1 MSEEFDDIRNGFR
14 AQDDK
19 IAILRE
25 ALASAGIE
33 LGEYE
38 KGVIARWDWP
48 TLAVVTSLVTK
59 VAARRQYR
67 PPDPYRPN
75 DPYRPY

>member
-1 MSEEFDDIRNGFR
+1 MSEDFDNLRNGFR

-19 IAILRE
+19 VAILRE
-25 ALASAGIE
+25 ALASAGVE

-59 VAARRQYR
+59 VASATARRQGQYR
-67 PPDPYRPN
+67 MP
-75 DPYRPY
+75 

>member
-1 MSEEFDDIRNGFR
+1 MSHEFDELRNGFR

-19 IAILRE
+19 VQILRE
-25 ALASAGIE
+25 ALQSVGVE

-38 KGVIARWDWP
+38 KAVIASWDWP

-59 VAARRQYR
+59 VASTTAQRQ
-67 PPDPYRPN
+67 N
-75 DPYRPY
+75 PYRPY